1 MSRRK
6 TAQRPNRPI
15 RRWLWRLIGLALLAF
30 LLAQLWFFV
39 QVWHLRD
46 HNPETTAFMRE
57 RLELLRGIRPDITAR
72 QIYVPYESI
81 SPAARRAVVASEDD
95 RFMDHFGLDLKG
107 LRRAMER
114 NIEAGG
120 IVEGGSTIT
129 QQLAKNLFLSAEQS
143 LWRKGE
149 EALIALM
156 LEAALGKERILELYL
171 NYAEWGNLLYGIE
184 AAARSYY
191 GKSAGQLTRGE
202 AAHLAAMLPNPR
214 FYQDNPNAR
223 GLQVRTNA
231 VLERMEYSRT
241 P

>member
-1 MSRRK
+1 MSRPKRK
-6 TAQRPNRPI
+6 PRFI
-15 RRWLWRLIGLALLAF
+15 RRWLGRLLVAALLAF
-30 LLAQLWFFV
+30 LLVQLWFFV

-46 HNPETTAFMRE
+46 HNPEQSAFMRE
-57 RLELLRGIRPDITAR
+57 RLELLRGIRPDIEAR
-72 QIYVPYESI
+72 QHYVPYESI
-81 SPAARRAVVASEDD
+81 SIAARRAVVASEDD
-95 RFMDHFGLDLKG
+95 RFMMHWGLDTTG

-114 NIEAGG
+114 NIQAGQ

-156 LEAALGKERILELYL
+156 MEAVLGKRRILELYL

-184 AAARSYY
+184 AAARHYY
-191 GKSAGQLTRGE
+191 GKPASQLSRHE

-214 FYQDNPNAR
+214 FYQDNRNAR

-231 VLERMEYSRT
+231 VLRRMEYT
-241 P
+241 KIP

>member
-1 MSRRK
+1 MSRRTK
-6 TAQRPNRPI
+6 TARNNRPI
-15 RRWLWRLIGLALLAF
+15 RRWLWRLFWLTLLSF
-30 LLAQLWFFV
+30 VLVQLWFFV

-57 RLELLRGIRPDITAR
+57 RLEMLRGIRPDIRAN
-72 QIYVPYESI
+72 QIFVPIDAI

-95 RFMDHFGLDLKG
+95 RFMDHFGIDLKG

-129 QQLAKNLFLSAEQS
+129 QQLAKNLFLSADQS

-156 LEAALGKERILELYL
+156 LEATLGKRRILELYL
-171 NYAEWGNLLYGIE
+171 NYAEWGNLVYGIE
-184 AAARSYY
+184 AAARIYY
-191 GKSAGQLTRGE
+191 GKSASQLTRYE
-202 AAHLAAMLPNPR
+202 AAKLAAMLPNPR
-214 FYQDNPNAR
+214 FYQDNRNAR
-223 GLQVRTNA
+223 GLQVRTSA